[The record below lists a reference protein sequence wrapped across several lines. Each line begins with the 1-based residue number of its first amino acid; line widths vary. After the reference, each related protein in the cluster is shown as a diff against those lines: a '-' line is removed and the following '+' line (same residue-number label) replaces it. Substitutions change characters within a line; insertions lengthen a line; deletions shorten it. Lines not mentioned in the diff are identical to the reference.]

1 MVGLPGR
8 AVSKITSSFMVITSN
23 NQKQNL
29 GLNLKF
35 EGRGL
40 KVINYSKKDGKFWE
54 FSEKA
59 VELIR
64 DYKVLF
70 LRAINLQ
77 LVPLMQYLVA

>member
-1 MVGLPGR
+1 
-8 AVSKITSSFMVITSN
+8 MVITSN

-77 LVPLMQYLVA
+77 LIPLMQYLVA